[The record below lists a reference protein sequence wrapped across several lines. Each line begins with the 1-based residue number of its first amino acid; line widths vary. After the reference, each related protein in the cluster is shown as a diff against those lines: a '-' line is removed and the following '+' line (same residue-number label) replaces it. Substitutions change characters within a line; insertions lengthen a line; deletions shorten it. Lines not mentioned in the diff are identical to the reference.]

1 MTAEKTSRQIPLSI
15 IALNYFP
22 VAYLGALVALL
33 GCLTISIGQATVLLI
48 FWIYLLPPMVCRL
61 VLGICG
67 EPANHATIHSAA
79 FRNWWLLTQ
88 LQMLFNRFPALE
100 ELLRLFPAVYSLW
113 LGLWGSRVSPFVL
126 WSPEV
131 RVTDR
136 YLLKIEA
143 EAVIGWGAVLA
154 PHLVA
159 LNAEGEAELIL
170 GKIEIGKGAIIGG
183 KTVIGPGAHVHPGES
198 LPATRK
204 LGPFNTLLKGKR
216 TSPQDRRQETGKT
229 EKE

>member
-100 ELLRLFPAVYSLW
+100 ELLRQIS
-113 LGLWGSRVSPFVL
+113 
-126 WSPEV
+126 
-131 RVTDR
+131 T
-136 YLLKIEA
+136 
-143 EAVIGWGAVLA
+143 
-154 PHLVA
+154 
-159 LNAEGEAELIL
+159 
-170 GKIEIGKGAIIGG
+170 
-183 KTVIGPGAHVHPGES
+183 T
-198 LPATRK
+198 
-204 LGPFNTLLKGKR
+204 
-216 TSPQDRRQETGKT
+216 
-229 EKE
+229 